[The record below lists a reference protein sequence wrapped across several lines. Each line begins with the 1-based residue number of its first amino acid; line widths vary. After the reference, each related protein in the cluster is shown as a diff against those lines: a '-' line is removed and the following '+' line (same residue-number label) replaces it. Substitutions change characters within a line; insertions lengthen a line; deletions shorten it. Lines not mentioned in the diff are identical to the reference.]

1 MTKRCDV
8 FDPTDPAIIPSEQ
21 RLHEVAA
28 ILATGVIRMREQP
41 VVTIPNV
48 RPCRNW
54 VRSTGSARRPA
65 ATRIS
70 KILPESGENR
80 LEVPRG
86 SSPDGQ
92 CG

>member
-1 MTKRCDV
+1 MAKLRDR

-28 ILATGVIRMREQP
+28 ILATGVIRMRYEHP
-41 VVTIPNV
+41 ITIPNV

-70 KILPESGENR
+70 KILPESGGTC
-80 LEVPRG
+80 LELSRR
-86 SSPDGQ
+86 SSPDG
-92 CG
+92 